1 ADEPVAVLETDKA
14 NVDLPA
20 PAGGVLRR
28 AKEAGERVQ
37 VGETIARID
46 EAAPG
51 TKPAASATKPAAA
64 AATKPAQ
71 ALTPAAP
78 TAPVPAAAP
87 ASTGATSPKVGEAT
101 QGPTTFD
108 ATGTKRVPM
117 SKIRK
122 RIAERLVNAQNTAA
136 ILTTFNEI
144 DLTEVMNL
152 RAKYKDRFNEVY

>member
-1 ADEPVAVLETDKA
+1 
-14 NVDLPA
+14 
-20 PAGGVLRR
+20 
-28 AKEAGERVQ
+28 
-37 VGETIARID
+37 
-46 EAAPG
+46 
-51 TKPAASATKPAAA
+51 
-64 AATKPAQ
+64 
-71 ALTPAAP
+71 
-78 TAPVPAAAP
+78 
-87 ASTGATSPKVGEAT
+87 TSPKVGEAT

-152 RAKYKDRFNEVY
+152 RAKYKDRFNEVYGVSLGLMSFFARGVVLCLREFPRVNAFV